1 LPGRQ
6 RTLRPH
12 HGRATQSPSEIRTS
26 SKTHPRA
33 HRPRPRPEG
42 ADPSSDGLLLPAFAR
57 QGARPTARG
66 KKRGARNEDPLDL
79 MTRKLDRWVEKNPN
93 LSVFVAFCITG
104 TFLFVFWSLFGET
117 ITWAYDKHL
126 AEHVNPHVLPVLT
139 WARPHVAALR
149 SLLAERL
156 GFLQTVGKMFEAQ
169 PAKPQ
174 RLIEL

>member
-1 LPGRQ
+1 MGGEESQPVR
-6 RTLRPH
+6 LRRVLH
-12 HGRATQSPSEIRTS
+12 HR
-26 SKTHPRA
+26 
-33 HRPRPRPEG
+33 
-42 ADPSSDGLLLPAFAR
+42 
-57 QGARPTARG
+57 
-66 KKRGARNEDPLDL
+66 
-79 MTRKLDRWVEKNPN
+79 
-93 LSVFVAFCITG
+93 

-126 AEHVNPHVLPVLT
+126 AEHVNPHVLPMLA